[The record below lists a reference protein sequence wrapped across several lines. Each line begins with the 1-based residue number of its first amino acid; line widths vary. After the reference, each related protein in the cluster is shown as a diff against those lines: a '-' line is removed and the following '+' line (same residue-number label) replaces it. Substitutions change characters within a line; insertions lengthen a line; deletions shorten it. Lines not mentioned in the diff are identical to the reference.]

1 MVLTMDQLKQLV
13 FCHAPV
19 PTGRGGTQPHAFGL
33 QGVPRT
39 TGVRRGRGASKAYQR
54 APSLKASSTTASRSS
69 LRSGGSSPCPLAAAQ
84 GVESL
89 LGPGFHMVQPMIRLR
104 GDVGQPEDRA
114 PPQAEPH
121 PLTMGGGAF
130 I

>member
-19 PTGRGGTQPHAFGL
+19 PTGRGRIQPHAFGL
-33 QGVPRT
+33 QGVPAPQVL
-39 TGVRRGRGASKAYQR
+39 GQGPFKGLPAR
-54 APSLKASSTTASRSS
+54 ASLKASSTAASRSS
-69 LRSGGSSPCPLAAAQ
+69 LRSGGWTPCPLAAAQ

-121 PLTMGGGAF
+121 PLTVGGGAF